1 MTSRFQA
8 QVIIGIAVLVW
19 ALMLLTEGVTL
30 KASYLQPYSLAVGVV
45 ILLLFAFD
53 HWLWRIPLLARV
65 LHCPLLRGTW
75 RGQLRSTWKD
85 STTSQGIEPIDVF
98 LVVRQ
103 TYSTISQRL
112 MTKESSSR
120 SLVASLEVSRD
131 EVPTLS
137 SMYQNVPDLLKQ
149 GRSRIHHGALM
160 LEVQG
165 NPANRLKG
173 YYWTDRD
180 TKGEVSLDARSKKVY
195 TSFDEAAAAIWPSS

>member
-1 MTSRFQA
+1 
-8 QVIIGIAVLVW
+8 
-19 ALMLLTEGVTL
+19 
-30 KASYLQPYSLAVGVV
+30 
-45 ILLLFAFD
+45 
-53 HWLWRIPLLARV
+53 
-65 LHCPLLRGTW
+65 
-75 RGQLRSTWKD
+75 
-85 STTSQGIEPIDVF
+85 
-98 LVVRQ
+98 
-103 TYSTISQRL
+103 

-137 SMYQNVPDLLKQ
+137 SMYQNMPDLLKQ

>member
-85 STTSQGIEPIDVF
+85 STTSQAIEPIDVF

-137 SMYQNVPDLLKQ
+137 SMYQNMPDLLKQ

>member
-19 ALMLLTEGVTL
+19 ALMLLTQGVTL

-85 STTSQGIEPIDVF
+85 STTSQAIEPIDVF

-137 SMYQNVPDLLKQ
+137 SMYQNMPDLLKQ